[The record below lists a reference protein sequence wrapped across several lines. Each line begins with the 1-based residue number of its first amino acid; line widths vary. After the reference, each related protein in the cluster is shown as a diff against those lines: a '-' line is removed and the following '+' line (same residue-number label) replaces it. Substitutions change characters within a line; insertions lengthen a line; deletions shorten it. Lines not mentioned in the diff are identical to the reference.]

1 MIMKPLMMSIQSL
14 VPTPDPEAV
23 AAKQS
28 EKIAEL
34 KSLSF
39 DDLIQKIA
47 SGIVDLAIDLAV
59 AILVFY
65 IGKFIIRKISTLVE
79 SILLR
84 RKVET
89 SLSTFI
95 LSFIRIVLYF
105 LLIIVCVGIVGIET
119 SSFIALFASAGV
131 ALGMA
136 LSGTLQNF
144 AGGVLIMLL
153 KPYRIGH
160 FIETQG
166 YTGTVSE
173 IQIFSTII
181 NTPDNKR
188 IIIPNGPI
196 STGSINN
203 WTQEKYRRVNWDLGI
218 SYGGNIDAAR
228 TAIIEMFKSDP
239 RIVTQY
245 DDSEEPVPPAQEA
258 DLRHDRVDEA
268 RRMEARSNSSWFR
281 RMFSPVNLLRQP
293 RRIKNRP
300 RSRILTP
307 AREAVAQPAVY
318 VSELAASSVVLT
330 IRAWVKSEDYW
341 GVYYDYNERF
351 YTTFQKPDSPDVTFP
366 FPQLDVH
373 IRE

>member
-1 MIMKPLMMSIQSL
+1 MKPLMMSIQSL
-14 VPTPDPEAV
+14 VPTPDPAAV
-23 AAKQS
+23 AARQS

-39 DDLIQKIA
+39 DDLVHKIA
-47 SGIVDLAIDLAV
+47 SGVVELTINLVVAV
-59 AILVFY
+59 LVFY
-65 IGKFIIRKISTLVE
+65 VGKFIIKKITTLVE

-105 LLIIVCVGIVGIET
+105 VLIVVCVGIIGIET

-173 IQIFSTII
+173 IQMFSTII

-203 WTQEKYRRVNWDLGI
+203 WTHEKYRRINWDLGI
-218 SYGGNIDAAR
+218 SYGGSIDAAR
-228 TAIIEMFKSDP
+228 ATILGMFETDS
-239 RIVTQY
+239 RIVMQY

-258 DLRHDRVDEA
+258 DLRHDKVEEVRRIEA
-268 RRMEARSNSSWFR
+268 KSNSSWFR
-281 RMFSPVNLLRQP
+281 RVFSPVNLLRQP

-300 RSRILTP
+300 RNRILTP
-307 AREAVAQPAVY
+307 AREAVAKPAVY

-341 GVYYDYNERF
+341 GVFYDYNERF